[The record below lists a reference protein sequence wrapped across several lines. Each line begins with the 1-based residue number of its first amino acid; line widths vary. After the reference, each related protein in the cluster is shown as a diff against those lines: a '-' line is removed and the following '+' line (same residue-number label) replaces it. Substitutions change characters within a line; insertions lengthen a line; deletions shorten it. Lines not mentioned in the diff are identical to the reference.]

1 MYYVHSQYP
10 DVTLSK
16 RVTELD
22 IERRALWAGLICS
35 LFGLVVGLIIFAG
48 ERPPLFGD
56 LSVGIVSAVCGAVS
70 AGTSSAYA
78 FRTMLRARE
87 TWLKK
92 IPAWRQ
98 MVTAL
103 GLVLVHVA
111 STIMIML
118 VVFHLLQQ
126 AFYGLHLD
134 VLAGALAVSVATGI
148 SAYLSLEATARINA
162 ESLSVVLGVF
172 MSAGVLISMLL
183 AEDQN
188 WWRSMFSSLGTTQ
201 AGMGS
206 FWTFNLTL
214 VISGLVLA
222 AFTEFLTRD
231 LVRLAQTYRCRPA
244 LERYKIARMVRPR
257 PKLVRWCLL
266 LVSVGIIGIGLV
278 PFDVAMEVHSA
289 FVQMVSVAMIFLLL
303 GTIVLLP
310 GYPVVFHLLSY
321 AAIGAI
327 WGAFQLWTKWSYYNL
342 TGFELSVVA
351 IMFSWISV
359 FIRTTSAMT
368 QDRSEPRTT
377 HSPSELAKAKK
388 KPAAKGD

>member
-78 FRTMLRARE
+78 FRAMLRARE
-87 TWLKK
+87 TWLKR

-162 ESLSVVLGVF
+162 ESLSVVLGIF
-172 MSAGVLISMLL
+172 MCAGVLISMLL

-266 LVSVGIIGIGLV
+266 LVSMGIIGIGLV

-327 WGAFQLWTKWSYYNL
+327 WGAFHLADHY
-342 TGFELSVVA
+342 GIAAELHALGRIVLDECGRLGA
-351 IMFSWISV
+351 
-359 FIRTTSAMT
+359 
-368 QDRSEPRTT
+368 
-377 HSPSELAKAKK
+377 
-388 KPAAKGD
+388 PATALH